1 MSEQFKRDMQE
12 FEFRAKMFLNK
23 RKVAYRA
30 LILFAFLFAGISVGR
45 FVSGSYSINDLTI
58 FIDTIVISTFIGIV
72 SYILGWDSQK
82 RNDFGMEYNELRFNY
97 IMQSIK
103 IVDDKISSMCKNSD
117 DNKSAQKNGLHSW
130 LSDLQEYNKVNA
142 KAYFQMCYRDFIG
155 FVKFFHFRKNFD
167 LIINRP
173 RFHVHCFY
181 DLPWSS
187 YGNGKISQNL

>member
-1 MSEQFKRDMQE
+1 MDYETMSEQFKRDMQE

-45 FVSGSYSINDLTI
+45 YVSGSYSINDLTI

-117 DNKSAQKNGLHSW
+117 DNKSAQKNGLHS
-130 LSDLQEYNKVNA
+130 
-142 KAYFQMCYRDFIG
+142 
-155 FVKFFHFRKNFD
+155 
-167 LIINRP
+167 
-173 RFHVHCFY
+173 
-181 DLPWSS
+181 
-187 YGNGKISQNL
+187 